1 MLLAENIPTA
11 DYQFN
16 TFFSNAFETDVK
28 NIWVNQK
35 ITKLK

>member
-28 NIWVNQK
+28 K
-35 ITKLK
+35 YLGKS